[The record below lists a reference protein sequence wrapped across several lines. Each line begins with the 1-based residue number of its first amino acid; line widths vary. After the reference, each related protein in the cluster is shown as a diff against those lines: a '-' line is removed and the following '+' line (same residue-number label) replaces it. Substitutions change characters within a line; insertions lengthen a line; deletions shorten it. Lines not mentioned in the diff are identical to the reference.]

1 MIYIYSDKCFLV
13 YLMFENRM
21 RVLVLDPILITVIT
35 PTKCYW
41 MCPCIY
47 DNPPQ
52 QVTWL
57 GPCMQ
62 CSHRRLRQLKQ
73 FVPW

>member
-1 MIYIYSDKCFLV
+1 MLK
-13 YLMFENRM
+13 NRM

-47 DNPPQ
+47 DNPPTS
-52 QVTWL
+52 VLVRPLYAVLPETVRAV
-57 GPCMQ
+57 G
-62 CSHRRLRQLKQ
+62 
-73 FVPW
+73 VPW